1 MDKMLARLQTMAER
15 YEQINNL
22 LMNTSFS
29 DAREYGKLSKE
40 QANLQAPVD
49 AYHQLTDVMNKI
61 KENEELLHDHELKEM
76 AELEIAELKEQEQKL
91 IDHLELL
98 LIEKDPNDECDAI
111 FEIKGAAGGDEGNI
125 FAGDLYRMYCR
136 YAKHICC

>member
-1 MDKMLARLQTMAER
+1 MLARLQTMAER

-61 KENEELLHDHELKEM
+61 KENEE
-76 AELEIAELKEQEQKL
+76 
-91 IDHLELL
+91 
-98 LIEKDPNDECDAI
+98 
-111 FEIKGAAGGDEGNI
+111 
-125 FAGDLYRMYCR
+125 
-136 YAKHICC
+136 